1 MVPNFMNEEKFNK
14 SSLLKENQRLRR
26 AVEELSILND
36 LAREI
41 GASVN
46 SEEIMKKVIHRSIRA
61 VHAEQG
67 MITLVEPQS
76 GDSMQTLIR
85 SMVSSSE
92 HQAFHLDQALLGWMH
107 LNKSPL
113 VIHEPE
119 SDSRFKGIQWDKSIQ
134 SLLCVPLLIKSEL
147 KGILTVYNKRDGGEF
162 NEDDQKLLAIIAGQS
177 AQVVENA
184 RLYEKEQD
192 LLRMQE
198 ELRLAREIQ
207 MGLLPKTAPN
217 IPGYDIAG
225 KSLPA
230 QLVGG
235 DYYDFISPDENRL
248 IVCLG
253 DVSGKGLP
261 AALLMANLQAT
272 IRGQSLVNCS
282 PKLCLD
288 RSNRLLY
295 HSTASNKFATFF
307 YGILDFK
314 KHQFC
319 SANAGHDRPI
329 LFSKNKKPKILQ
341 DAGIA
346 LSFLEKYS
354 YSETSISFTDNDIL
368 LIYSDG
374 ITEAMD
380 AAENEFG
387 EQNVF
392 QTVSENMHL
401 SAAELIDKIML
412 NVKKHAASRPQMDDM
427 TMVVIKRLSS

>member
-1 MVPNFMNEEKFNK
+1 MVPMPVNDEKFNK
-14 SSLLKENQRLRR
+14 KSLLEENLRLRR

-36 LAREI
+36 MAREI
-41 GASVN
+41 GASIN

-67 MITLVEPQS
+67 MITLVES
-76 GDSMQTLIR
+76 GAGDSMQTLIR
-85 SMVSSSE
+85 SMVSSSD
-92 HQAFHLDQALLGWMH
+92 HQVFHLDQALLGWMH
-107 LNKSPL
+107 LNKKPL
-113 VIHEPE
+113 VINEPK
-119 SDSRFKGIQWDKSIQ
+119 SDTRFKGIQWDKSVQ
-134 SLLCVPLLIKSEL
+134 SLLSVPLLIKSEL
-147 KGILTVYNKRDGGEF
+147 KGILTVYNKRDGREF

-192 LLRMQE
+192 LFRMQE
-198 ELRLAREIQ
+198 ELRLAKEIQ
-207 MGLLPKTAPN
+207 MGLLPKTAPQ

-225 KSLPA
+225 KSIPA
-230 QLVGG
+230 QAVGG
-235 DYYDFISPDENRL
+235 DYYDFISLDENRL
-248 IVCLG
+248 ILCLG

-282 PKLCLD
+282 PKLCLE

-307 YGILDFK
+307 YGILDFS

-319 SANAGHDRPI
+319 SSNAGHDRPI
-329 LFSKNKKPKILQ
+329 LFSKGKKPNILH

-346 LSFLEKYS
+346 LSFLEDYV
-354 YSETSISFTDNDIL
+354 YEENSITLNNHDLL

-380 AAENEFG
+380 EKENEFG
-387 EQNVF
+387 VDRVF
-392 QTVSENMHL
+392 KIVSENINL
-401 SAAELIDKIML
+401 SAKGLIDKIISTV
-412 NVKKHAASRPQMDDM
+412 NKYTGVRPQMDDM
-427 TMVVIKRLSS
+427 TLVVIKRK